1 MPTTSSATTASKPSR
16 NWKATDEP
24 PATPTPRAKTQKKR
38 GRGAGKEN
46 TTAHAPEH
54 GQATTKDL
62 AADSACINATGG
74 SADIAA
80 GHVNDDLIDM
90 TGWDEGAGG
99 LGADLPKKPNNAPAK
114 KTLKM
119 KGEVKVKGEDYTDN
133 IIESCRWS
141 VAEKTTLFKFIL
153 GPESDKNFKTH
164 KKNPDYVYKKVSFR
178 IFHSTYIADIVL
190 RLCQSSETSTCKV
203 PSRAS
208 TPGL

>member
-1 MPTTSSATTASKPSR
+1 M
-16 NWKATDEP
+16 
-24 PATPTPRAKTQKKR
+24 
-38 GRGAGKEN
+38 
-46 TTAHAPEH
+46 
-54 GQATTKDL
+54 KDL
-62 AADSACINATGG
+62 AADSACIDATGG
-74 SADIAA
+74 SADVAA

-99 LGADLPKKPNNAPAK
+99 LGADLPKKPNDAPAKKPDDAPAK
-114 KTLKM
+114 KTSKM

-190 RLCQSSETSTCKV
+190 RLCQSSETSTRKV